1 MLSDSKAREL
11 LRLLDEAARERVPF
25 SEFVHFLGE
34 LDAHELE
41 GAEGHHRDAWERHE
55 RAARAPRPIMSSRR
69 RTGRARAGAR

>member
-11 LRLLDEAARERVPF
+11 LRELDEAARARRPF
-25 SEFVHFLGE
+25 GELGHLLGE

-41 GAEGHHRDAWERHE
+41 GAEAHHRDAWKRHE
-55 RAARAPRPIMSSRR
+55 RAARVARPIMSSRR